1 MENIG
6 GRGMKRSAT
15 GLFGI
20 LILLLASLWM
30 TGCEDL
36 KDVKESTVTVD
47 KKGAVTEALVEDFSA
62 ENYDAGEL
70 EDSVKELVKSYN
82 AQVGKERVTI
92 QQMEVRE
99 GTAKVF
105 LHFETDEDYRGFNQ
119 VDFFSGTVKEAM
131 GAGYPFSGAFLDQG
145 GKKTAEGQV
154 PSQCQDA
161 QVIILQEPLQVLVP
175 GNILYVS
182 ENMEILG
189 KDQAKL
195 SNDTRI
201 PYENAQAITETYGYV
216 IYSAK

>member
-1 MENIG
+1 
-6 GRGMKRSAT
+6 MKKSTT

-20 LILLLASLWM
+20 LVLLLASLWM
-30 TGCEDL
+30 TGCQDL
-36 KDVKESTVTVD
+36 KNVKESTVTVD

-62 ENYDAGEL
+62 ENYDAEEL
-70 EDSVKELVKSYN
+70 KDSVKKLVKSYN

-92 QQMEVRE
+92 QQMEVRG
-99 GTAKVF
+99 GTAKVT

-119 VDFFSGTVKEAM
+119 TDFFSGPVKEAM
-131 GAGYPFSGAFLDQG
+131 EAEYPFSGAFLD
-145 GKKTAEGQV
+145 
-154 PSQCQDA
+154 
-161 QVIILQEPLQVLVP
+161 QVLVP

-201 PYENAQAITETYGYV
+201 PYENAQTVTEAYGYV
-216 IYSAK
+216 IYSAE